1 MVPTVLPSG
10 HLVRKCVSR
19 VLARSWTSALKN
31 SSWASESER
40 ASGSGNARA
49 EINAYHRRRRSRRQK
64 PRVPFRLEGPLCWT
78 TATHSLKKRERE
90 RERERERP
98 RRCVKGSRTVRRG
111 GARDGGRRGKNDA
124 CNARYFH
131 ALTAEENNGYGRAPA
146 NATVKRLTSETS
158 EQAARNAIPP
168 PLVDDR
174 SEGDG
179 RLISHSSAKYDGN
192 ERHVGTKPE

>member
-1 MVPTVLPSG
+1 MRA
-10 HLVRKCVSR
+10 RKLTR
-19 VLARSWTSALKN
+19 
-31 SSWASESER
+31 
-40 ASGSGNARA
+40 
-49 EINAYHRRRRSRRQK
+49 
-64 PRVPFRLEGPLCWT
+64 T
-78 TATHSLKKRERE
+78 TAGDDRADKSREFHSASKGHSAGLQRLTLSKRERE